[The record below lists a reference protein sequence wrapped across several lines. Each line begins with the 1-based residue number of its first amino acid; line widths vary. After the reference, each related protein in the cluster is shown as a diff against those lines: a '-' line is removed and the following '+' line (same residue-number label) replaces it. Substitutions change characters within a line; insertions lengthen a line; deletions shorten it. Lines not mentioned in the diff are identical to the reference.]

1 MSDRGDVRLAIGYGL
16 GTGMVLSGLLILINW
31 LAGRLVGVELSGVV
45 AGAGIVVG
53 GVAIAVLNAFKMDR
67 ETVSAIEDPDE

>member
-16 GTGMVLSGLLILINW
+16 GAGMVLAGLLIVANW
-31 LAGRLVGVELSGVV
+31 LVGWLVGIELSGVV
-45 AGAGIVVG
+45 VGVVIIVG

>member
-1 MSDRGDVRLAIGYGL
+1 MSDRDNVRLAIGYGL
-16 GTGMVLSGLLILINW
+16 GAGLVLAGLLVLLNW
-31 LAGRLVGVELSGVV
+31 LAGWLVGFELSGVIV
-45 AGAGIVVG
+45 GAVIVIG